1 MNTAAD
7 RPAQAEQSNAGVR
20 TAKLLID
27 GKFVESTTQEWRDIV
42 NPATQE
48 VLAACRSRPPTKSTP
63 PSHRRQK
70 RSRRGARR
78 RSARACASC

>member
-27 GKFVESTTQEWRDIV
+27 GEFIESTTQEWLKSIV
-42 NPATQE
+42 R
-48 VLAACRSRPPTKSTP
+48 C
-63 PSHRRQK
+63 
-70 RSRRGARR
+70 
-78 RSARACASC
+78 